1 MGRRPHYFS
10 AGERVGIYCVRS
22 RNSNCVGAGR
32 MRMGHQLATESAVLA
47 MIGASLPLV
56 ELVNAITAQSISKIG
71 AQLR

>member
-1 MGRRPHYFS
+1 
-10 AGERVGIYCVRS
+10 
-22 RNSNCVGAGR
+22 